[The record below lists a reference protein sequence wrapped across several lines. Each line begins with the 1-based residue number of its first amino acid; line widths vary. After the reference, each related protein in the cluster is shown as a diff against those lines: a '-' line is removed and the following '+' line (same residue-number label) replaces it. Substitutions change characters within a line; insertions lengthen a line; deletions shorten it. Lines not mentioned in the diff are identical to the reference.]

1 MRRIFLSMLAL
12 SLVLSAPVAR
22 AADGDKS
29 TPQPIAVEQQK
40 SVSGVVKDYAGQPL
54 IGATVLVKGTT
65 RAVLTDVNGNYTITN
80 IKPNEV
86 LVFSF
91 IGCISQELSAG
102 SQSTINVTLKEDVM
116 NLEEVV
122 VVGYGTTKKANL
134 TGSVATVSA
143 KTIESRP
150 LQSASQALQ
159 GTVPGVT
166 AVQSSGRPGSQTAS
180 LTVRGKTTL
189 SGGGPLVIIDGVPGD
204 MNSMNPNDI
213 ESMSVL
219 KDGASGAI
227 YGVRA
232 ANGVVLITT
241 KKGTRKQDATVSYTG
256 SYTLASPTFVPHYI
270 DSYGYATLYNESQ
283 MNENPKLG
291 PEALRFKPDAI
302 QKYKDGSDPYNYP
315 STDWYTATFNR
326 VTSETAHHVSI
337 NGGTEKTVYSGSVG
351 MLYQGG
357 NTHNNDYSRY
367 NARFNVETQVVK
379 WFKLGMNLS
388 GYTSTNNTGWSDP
401 TTLMNTGM
409 RMAPIFRVYDE
420 DGSFNGDSNQN
431 PVAESYL
438 DGYRKSKNTEWT
450 GSFYG
455 QINFLENL
463 SVKGVYTSRQ
473 GSTQSMGF
481 HKEVQYGKRAATQ
494 REGYANSNYSVNE
507 TIQVLL
513 NYNENWG
520 KHTLSLLGG
529 YEQSYS
535 NSHFANASRKGGG
548 SNELGESLNTL
559 DPASQVN
566 SSGGNESFRMSWFGR
581 VQYDF
586 SNKYLFEANFRA
598 DASSR
603 FQKGNRWGYFPS
615 LMAAWRVTQE
625 KWMENVTWLSNLKL
639 RAGWGQTGN
648 EQVGDYDAINTYG
661 YGLMYFGG
669 IPYQT
674 INESRYA
681 NPELTWATVTN
692 IEGAIEAGFLDNKLG
707 FEFSVYE
714 KTTNNMLLSL
724 PTSGILGAGAPKQN
738 AGQVKNFGMDMTVFH
753 KNRVGEFGYEIM
765 LNAAYLRNRITDLKG
780 YPGPQN
786 DLQRYAENESIGSF
800 YGYKALGLFRD
811 AEDVKNS
818 AKRTSKDQ
826 PGDIKY
832 EDLNDDGKI
841 DGDDRQI
848 IGVDFPKWTG
858 GLNLGLTW
866 RDFDLS
872 IFFQGA
878 FDVQS
883 YLSEEAAFS
892 FFNSANAM
900 DRHLDRWTPT
910 NLNASY
916 PRITNSD
923 QINYEKSDFWLQD
936 ASYIRLK
943 NVSLGYNLPKK
954 AVNAIG
960 LQNIKVTFS
969 GENMLTFYM
978 NNQFRDFDPESG
990 SGRGYIYSNLMKF
1003 SLGLKV
1009 TF

>member
-1 MRRIFLSMLAL
+1 
-12 SLVLSAPVAR
+12 
-22 AADGDKS
+22 
-29 TPQPIAVEQQK
+29 
-40 SVSGVVKDYAGQPL
+40 
-54 IGATVLVKGTT
+54 
-65 RAVLTDVNGNYTITN
+65 
-80 IKPNEV
+80 
-86 LVFSF
+86 
-91 IGCISQELSAG
+91 
-102 SQSTINVTLKEDVM
+102 
-116 NLEEVV
+116 
-122 VVGYGTTKKANL
+122 
-134 TGSVATVSA
+134 
-143 KTIESRP
+143 
-150 LQSASQALQ
+150 
-159 GTVPGVT
+159 
-166 AVQSSGRPGSQTAS
+166 
-180 LTVRGKTTL
+180 
-189 SGGGPLVIIDGVPGD
+189 
-204 MNSMNPNDI
+204 
-213 ESMSVL
+213 
-219 KDGASGAI
+219 
-227 YGVRA
+227 
-232 ANGVVLITT
+232 
-241 KKGTRKQDATVSYTG
+241 
-256 SYTLASPTFVPHYI
+256 
-270 DSYGYATLYNESQ
+270 
-283 MNENPKLG
+283 
-291 PEALRFKPDAI
+291 
-302 QKYKDGSDPYNYP
+302 
-315 STDWYTATFNR
+315 
-326 VTSETAHHVSI
+326 
-337 NGGTEKTVYSGSVG
+337 
-351 MLYQGG
+351 
-357 NTHNNDYSRY
+357 
-367 NARFNVETQVVK
+367 
-379 WFKLGMNLS
+379 
-388 GYTSTNNTGWSDP
+388 
-401 TTLMNTGM
+401 
-409 RMAPIFRVYDE
+409 
-420 DGSFNGDSNQN
+420 
-431 PVAESYL
+431 
-438 DGYRKSKNTEWT
+438 
-450 GSFYG
+450 
-455 QINFLENL
+455 
-463 SVKGVYTSRQ
+463 
-473 GSTQSMGF
+473 
-481 HKEVQYGKRAATQ
+481 
-494 REGYANSNYSVNE
+494 
-507 TIQVLL
+507 
-513 NYNENWG
+513 
-520 KHTLSLLGG
+520 
-529 YEQSYS
+529 
-535 NSHFANASRKGGG
+535 
-548 SNELGESLNTL
+548 
-559 DPASQVN
+559 
-566 SSGGNESFRMSWFGR
+566 
-581 VQYDF
+581 
-586 SNKYLFEANFRA
+586 
-598 DASSR
+598 
-603 FQKGNRWGYFPS
+603 
-615 LMAAWRVTQE
+615 
-625 KWMENVTWLSNLKL
+625 
-639 RAGWGQTGN
+639 
-648 EQVGDYDAINTYG
+648 
-661 YGLMYFGG
+661 
-669 IPYQT
+669 
-674 INESRYA
+674 
-681 NPELTWATVTN
+681 
-692 IEGAIEAGFLDNKLG
+692 
-707 FEFSVYE
+707 
-714 KTTNNMLLSL
+714 MLLSL